1 MSEARTVSRRPMT
14 VKIAGRV
21 LDTFTSCEVG
31 RDLADIASSFRIRY
45 LDEVRSAA
53 LLNETP
59 PEFAAIHDRD
69 PVEIAINGRVVLKGW
84 VDDINLTA
92 DEHTA
97 EAIISGRDVTG
108 DLVDCSVN
116 PVGPGEYRQI
126 RLESLVGHLTNPYRI
141 TLDQQIETGA
151 PFTLVALEPG
161 DTVMDAIEHHAR
173 QRGVLV
179 TSDGVGGVV
188 LTQAGATRAS
198 DSLTFPG
205 NVRGIEVRISSRN
218 RHSDVWVKG
227 QFKSLQRPSE
237 AALDASAAPLSAA
250 LTQPP
255 AAPSHRKVELAS
267 TTRYGHWVD
276 PEVRRYRPRV
286 WMAKTQSGGSVA
298 AQDSTNP
305 PLDSTAQGLSDD
317 AGPPLAFHA
326 GTRHRR
332 RKATKPREDAD
343 PWTLQD
349 QAEWRGRTT
358 RAGATAHVYVVPG
371 LRNAKGDLWLPNQ
384 LVSVT
389 DLYSGLQQD
398 MLIGAVTWVASDQG
412 YETRISV
419 VAPDAY
425 SLKGDED
432 HTRAG
437 ARKASHLTA
446 RSLVGRS

>member
-1 MSEARTVSRRPMT
+1 MSESVTFARRPM
-14 VKIAGRV
+14 VVRVAGRV
-21 LDTFTSCEVG
+21 LTTWTSCEVG
-31 RDLADIASSFRIRY
+31 RDLADIAGSFRIRY

-53 LLNETP
+53 LLGDTP
-59 PEFAAIHDRD
+59 PDYTAIQDRD
-69 PVEIAINGRVVLKGW
+69 PVEISINGQVVLKGW

-108 DLVDCSVN
+108 DLVDCSAN
-116 PVGPGEYRQI
+116 PTGPGEYRQI

-141 TLDQQIETGA
+141 TLDQQVETGA

-179 TSDGVGGVV
+179 TSDGIGGIV
-188 LTQAGATRAS
+188 LTQAGTTRAS

-205 NVRGIEVRISSRN
+205 NVRGVEIRKSARN

-227 QFKSLQRPSE
+227 QFKSHLRPVK
-237 AALDASAAPLSAA
+237 AALDATADPLSAVPQ
-250 LTQPP
+250 QPP
-255 AAPSHRKVELAS
+255 AAPSHRKVELSS

-286 WMAKTQSGGSVA
+286 WLAKTQSAASVA
-298 AQDSTNP
+298 TQQAPLP
-305 PLDSTAQGLSDD
+305 PLDSTAEGLSADV
-317 AGPPLAFHA
+317 GPPLAFHA
-326 GTRHRR
+326 GTRRKA
-332 RKATKPREDAD
+332 RKATKPRADAD
-343 PWTLQD
+343 PWSLQD
-349 QAEWRGRTT
+349 QASWRGRTT
-358 RAGATAHVYVVPG
+358 RAGATAHVYIVPG
-371 LRNAKGDLWLPNQ
+371 LLNAKGDLWLPNQ

-389 DLYSGLQQD
+389 DLYGGLQQD

-425 SLKGDED
+425 DMTGDED
-432 HTRAG
+432 HARAG

>member
-1 MSEARTVSRRPMT
+1 MSDTKTVSHRPMT
-14 VKIAGRV
+14 VKIAGRT
-21 LDTFTSCEVG
+21 LATWTSCEVG
-31 RDLADIASSFRIRY
+31 RDLADIAGFFRIRY

-53 LLNETP
+53 LLGGGTP
-59 PEFAAIHDRD
+59 EITAIHPRD
-69 PVEIAINGRVVLKGW
+69 PVEISINGQVVLKGW

-108 DLVDCSVN
+108 DLVDCSAN
-116 PVGPGEYRQI
+116 PTGPGEYRQI
-126 RLESLVGHLTNPYRI
+126 RLESLVGHLTNPYKI

-179 TSDGVGGVV
+179 TSDGIGKIV
-188 LTQAGATRAS
+188 LTQAGTTRAS
-198 DSLTFPG
+198 DSLSFPG

-227 QFKSLQRPSE
+227 QFKSQLRP
-237 AALDASAAPLSAA
+237 AKTTLDANAAPLSAA
-250 LTQPP
+250 PSQPP

-276 PEVRRYRPRV
+276 PEVQRYRPRV

-298 AQDSTNP
+298 TQQTTNP
-305 PLDSTAQGLSDD
+305 PLDSTAQGLSDEV
-317 AGPPLAFHA
+317 GPPLAFHA
-326 GTRHRR
+326 GTRHKQ

-358 RAGATAHVYVVPG
+358 RAGSTAHVYIVPG
-371 LRNAKGDLWLPNQ
+371 LRNSKGDLWLPNQ

-389 DLYSGLQQD
+389 DLYSGLTQD

-425 SLKGDED
+425 NLKGDED

-437 ARKASHLTA
+437 ARKSSHLTA
-446 RSLVGRS
+446 RSLIGRS